1 MGTADRLSLGL
12 RDRLATKIAVPAE
25 IIARTVER
33 STEAAFT
40 LIWAT
45 GADMK
50 KNVEIFV
57 GIDIS
62 KAWLDVA
69 VHEQEAAFRTSND
82 DAGIASLV
90 KRLKK
95 VKPTLIVLEPTGGFE
110 KLVMA
115 ELTHAR
121 LPAVVVN
128 AKRVRDFARATGR
141 IAKTDELD
149 AKVLAHF
156 AAAVRPPVRDLH
168 SEEEEQLTA
177 LLTRRKQVLN
187 MLTMEKNRLLTV
199 RTKMRS
205 EIEAHIHWLS
215 KSLKALDKKIE
226 DFVESSSIWKEK
238 DALLQSV
245 PGVGPV
251 TSATMLGML
260 PELGQLN
267 RQEIAALVGVAPV
280 NKDSGKKQGR
290 RRVYGGRADV
300 RSVLYMAALAAKKF
314 NPVIKKFYERLIQQG
329 KEKKVALT
337 ACMRKLL
344 VILNAMMHSNQ
355 PWRTQYASSLILLS
369 LP

>member
-1 MGTADRLSLGL
+1 
-12 RDRLATKIAVPAE
+12 
-25 IIARTVER
+25 
-33 STEAAFT
+33 
-40 LIWAT
+40 
-45 GADMK
+45 MK
-50 KNVEIFV
+50 KTVEIFV

-69 VHEQEAAFRTSND
+69 VHEQTEPLRASND
-82 DAGIASLV
+82 EPGIASLV

-95 VKPTLIVLEPTGGFE
+95 LKPTLIVLEPTGGFE

-115 ELTHAR
+115 ELIHAG

-128 AKRVRDFARATGR
+128 AKRVRDFARATGQ

-156 AAAVRPPVRDLH
+156 AATVRPPVRGLR
-168 SEEEEQLTA
+168 SAEAEQLTA
-177 LLTRRKQVLN
+177 LLTRRKQVLD
-187 MLTMEKNRLLTV
+187 MLTMEKNRLVTV
-199 RTKMRS
+199 PAKMRS
-205 EIEAHIHWLS
+205 EIEAHIQWLS
-215 KSLKALDKKIE
+215 KSLKALDKEIE
-226 DFVESSSIWKEK
+226 DFVGSTSSWKEK

-251 TSATMLGML
+251 TSATLLGML
-260 PELGQLN
+260 PELGHLN
-267 RQEIAALVGVAPV
+267 RQEIAALVGVAPL

-300 RSVLYMAALAAKKF
+300 RSVLYMAALAATTF
-314 NPVIKKFYERLIQQG
+314 NPIIRKFYARLIKHG

-355 PWRTQYASSLILLS
+355 PWRIQAA
-369 LP
+369 